1 MPEDGRSAER
11 GPAQGGDAGV
21 GEGAAVGESADV
33 GEGAADGGGAGEGRA
48 PCGVAQPLPG
58 PQKPELESESPKPPS
73 PEPDP
78 ELAPAAPSMSGR
90 VALVTGG
97 SSGIGR
103 AVALAFARSG
113 AHVAFNY
120 LDDGDS
126 GEAAAARRAAQETA
140 DELRAHGVDVFWR
153 AGDVRDSKD
162 AQAFVSE
169 ARDRLGGL
177 HMLVNN
183 AGVGRDGALWR
194 MSDEE
199 WRTVIDTNL
208 SGAFFF
214 IRAAAPHFRAQE
226 FGKIVNVSSVHGYSA
241 EFGLANYCSSKAG
254 LAGLTRSAAAE
265 LGPSNVNVNAV
276 APGYIR
282 TTELTARVPAEIM
295 DRARERSV
303 LGRLGD
309 PQDAASVIL
318 FLCSEAARHVTG
330 VVVPVDGGYLT

>member
-1 MPEDGRSAER
+1 MGRRVRGDGRGTPR
-11 GPAQGGDAGV
+11 GGVVHVACGAADGTPQGGDAGV
-21 GEGAAVGESADV
+21 GETSAP
-33 GEGAADGGGAGEGRA
+33 G
-48 PCGVAQPLPG
+48 GVAEPPTA
-58 PQKPELESESPKPPS
+58 PVPPPKPE
-73 PEPDP
+73 PEPATGARS
-78 ELAPAAPSMSGR
+78 LRGR

-103 AVALAFARSG
+103 ATALAFARGG

-120 LDDGDS
+120 LEADGRGADAS
-126 GEAAAARRAAQETA
+126 ALRAAEETA
-140 DELRAHGVDVFWR
+140 DELRAHGVEVLWR
-153 AGDVRDSKD
+153 AGDVRDPSD
-162 AQAFVSE
+162 VEAFVSE
-169 ARDRLGGL
+169 ARDQLGGL
-177 HMLVNN
+177 HILVNN

-194 MSDEE
+194 MSDEQ

-214 IRAAAPHFRAQE
+214 IRAVAPHFRAQE

-282 TTELTARVPAEIM
+282 TTELTDRVPAEIM

>member
-1 MPEDGRSAER
+1 MAE
-11 GPAQGGDAGV
+11 V
-21 GEGAAVGESADV
+21 GASGANP
-33 GEGAADGGGAGEGRA
+33 GAGEG
-48 PCGVAQPLPG
+48 GVEGA
-58 PQKPELESESPKPPS
+58 
-73 PEPDP
+73 
-78 ELAPAAPSMSGR
+78 APAAVAEPPPDAIAPETEREPVTEARSLRGR

-103 AVALAFARSG
+103 AAALAFARSG

-120 LDDGDS
+120 LD
-126 GEAAAARRAAQETA
+126 ARRAAEAAEETA
-140 DELRAHGVDVFWR
+140 DELRAHGIKVFWR
-153 AGDVRDSKD
+153 AGDVRDPKD
-162 AQAFVSE
+162 AEAFVSE
-169 ARDRLGGL
+169 ARERLGGL
-177 HMLVNN
+177 HVLVNN

-265 LGPSNVNVNAV
+265 LGPSNINVNAV